1 MPKNVIDRP
10 VPAPVPRPAAAGA
23 PGRAGPDFAD
33 VLERIAKQA
42 GLFEAR
48 QARDPHPEAR
58 GPEARSPEQGG
69 TDVWVAPA
77 QALTPVP
84 APVNHASA
92 ILSELE
98 GRLGCEG
105 RLGPQTGPPVAGP
118 RPPGPAPER
127 AAAGEVLAPARR
139 PELGPDREISGF
151 GLALQGLGVPLPA
164 CQAVLPATTRED
176 LEVELRRALSRA
188 LPPLPTMPTSA
199 AGVVAVV
206 GPREQVMAT
215 AKLIAAEV
223 GAPANEITLATER
236 KVWRQS
242 EHVVPSPEAAAE
254 SRKSWRWRGHPSVV
268 AIEAPVRPN
277 VTSWMGEMLRA
288 LEPTL
293 CWGVAEAS
301 HKPEDLVAWSQAL
314 GGLDVLALVDLDGTT
329 TPAAA
334 LTTAL
339 PVGQLDGK
347 PATAEVWA
355 KVLCSRLTG

>member
-1 MPKNVIDRP
+1 
-10 VPAPVPRPAAAGA
+10 
-23 PGRAGPDFAD
+23 
-33 VLERIAKQA
+33 
-42 GLFEAR
+42 
-48 QARDPHPEAR
+48 
-58 GPEARSPEQGG
+58 
-69 TDVWVAPA
+69 
-77 QALTPVP
+77 
-84 APVNHASA
+84 
-92 ILSELE
+92 
-98 GRLGCEG
+98 
-105 RLGPQTGPPVAGP
+105 
-118 RPPGPAPER
+118 
-127 AAAGEVLAPARR
+127 
-139 PELGPDREISGF
+139 
-151 GLALQGLGVPLPA
+151 
-164 CQAVLPATTRED
+164 VLPATTRED